1 MGHAGGRRP
10 ATLPWRV
17 RMARVLVIFDVD
29 GTLTRTSDIDASL
42 YAQAFFDTFGFP
54 LPTLDW
60 TAYRYATDRGIAE
73 EALRRAGHGRANRSL
88 DDMRRRFIEM
98 LDEALPPDATHQ
110 VAGAGTMFD
119 RLRQDGHAIAIAT
132 GCWENSARLKLAR
145 SLIEIGECPLVACDE
160 EPDRVAILRCALERA
175 GFNQRHAVY
184 VGDGPWDVRAAQ
196 RLRLPFIG
204 IDHNS
209 RGRLRALGIRT
220 VLADFRDYRG
230 FLANT
235 QGRLSRYEP
244 VKTACEPAA
253 MRKCGA
259 IPWK

>member
-119 RLRQDGHAIAIAT
+119 D
-132 GCWENSARLKLAR
+132 
-145 SLIEIGECPLVACDE
+145 
-160 EPDRVAILRCALERA
+160 
-175 GFNQRHAVY
+175 
-184 VGDGPWDVRAAQ
+184 
-196 RLRLPFIG
+196 
-204 IDHNS
+204 
-209 RGRLRALGIRT
+209 RT
-220 VLADFRDYRG
+220 V
-230 FLANT
+230 T
-235 QGRLSRYEP
+235 PMLSLL
-244 VKTACEPAA
+244 PA
-253 MRKCGA
+253 G
-259 IPWK
+259 

>member
-1 MGHAGGRRP
+1 M
-10 ATLPWRV
+10 
-17 RMARVLVIFDVD
+17 
-29 GTLTRTSDIDASL
+29 
-42 YAQAFFDTFGFP
+42 
-54 LPTLDW
+54 
-60 TAYRYATDRGIAE
+60 
-73 EALRRAGHGRANRSL
+73 
-88 DDMRRRFIEM
+88 
-98 LDEALPPDATHQ
+98 
-110 VAGAGTMFD
+110 
-119 RLRQDGHAIAIAT
+119 
-132 GCWENSARLKLAR
+132 
-145 SLIEIGECPLVACDE
+145 
-160 EPDRVAILRCALERA
+160 
-175 GFNQRHAVY
+175 Y

-204 IDHNS
+204 IDHTS